1 MKYIVTVMCKC
12 YVAVYL
18 HTYINHCVYMH
29 IHIHTYVHMYVNW
42 MNCTN
47 CPNNYVQK
55 KMYYI
60 LEGNNLLTHSSPLIC
75 IIMYVVMLTL

>member
-1 MKYIVTVMCKC
+1 MCKC

-55 KMYYI
+55 KMNYI
-60 LEGNNLLTHSSPLIC
+60 LEGNNLLAHSSPLIC